1 MNLIQFI
8 SNYIHDQSNQN
19 RVYASIGTLFTL
31 YSLFKIETK
40 IRSLIDYFII
50 NSQYILLFALVL
62 VFLAYFTKRREQI
75 NWNRIRVVLNE
86 NILVLVVFFLII
98 GGFFYLKKEKTT
110 QDDLRNHENLFQ
122 FDETKFNSINNDR
135 IYLDTNFTEITN
147 EFNENLQHIIKLT
160 SKKLFNRSRLSKTN
174 ESLNYIDLELVYLW
188 NYLNRTLPLFL
199 KNVTILNKYND
210 DESYQTVDFLSY
222 LTKSFAILFSIF
234 ISSYLTLKLVHKHD
248 ETVKK
253 PAFIIRKESFSQTN
267 DQPQPTI
274 ITSSTLTITNTIDTE
289 EEILKQKL
297 LKSINDDST
306 STILNWLLFLGIQ
319 NYLNKFET
327 NKPTTVTGNNL
338 LNKLIQNHFKVSE
351 AVFEFFLKN
360 ECNLLRRKRNFC
372 SILIN

>member
-31 YSLFKIETK
+31 YSLFKIESK

-62 VFLAYFTKRREQI
+62 VFLAYFTKKREQI

-86 NILVLVVFFLII
+86 NILVVVVFFLII
-98 GGFFYLKKEKTT
+98 GSFFYLKKENST

-122 FDETKFNSINNDR
+122 FDETKLNSINNDR

-147 EFNENLQHIIKLT
+147 EFNENLQHIIKLA
-160 SKKLFNRSRLSKTN
+160 SKKLSNRSRLSKTN

-210 DESYQTVDFLSY
+210 DSYQTVDFLSY

-253 PAFIIRKESFSQTN
+253 PAIIIRKESFSQTSE
-267 DQPQPTI
+267 QPQPTI
-274 ITSSTLTITNTIDTE
+274 MTSSTLTINTNTIDTE

-297 LKSINDDST
+297 LKSINEDST

-327 NKPTTVTGNNL
+327 NKPTTVTGSIL

-351 AVFEFFLKN
+351 AVFEFFFSQKMN
-360 ECNLLRRKRNFC
+360 A
-372 SILIN
+372 IY